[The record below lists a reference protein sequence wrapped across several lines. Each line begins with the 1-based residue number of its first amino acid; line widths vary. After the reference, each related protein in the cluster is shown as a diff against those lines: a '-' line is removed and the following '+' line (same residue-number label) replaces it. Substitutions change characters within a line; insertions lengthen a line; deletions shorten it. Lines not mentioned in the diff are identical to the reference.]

1 MANMLLT
8 KIATLAAA
16 AAAAAVSKT
25 TIIMETKLTQKYKGL
40 EGFAVVKTHKR
51 TNLHL
56 YL

>member
-16 AAAAAVSKT
+16 AAAISKT